1 MAPSDDN
8 EALFHINDI
17 RFGYAGKNIL
27 CVSCFSQDK
36 CATQTSIDSNGY
48 RSNMKKAYDTEFIKS
63 ENITAFM
70 TVRYSRFG
78 HTIHKIRMFVFKMMM
93 QIKTNINTF
102 QNTERCCSS

>member
-1 MAPSDDN
+1 MAPSDDK

-27 CVSCFSQDK
+27 CVSCFSKDK
-36 CATQTSIDSNGY
+36 CATQTSIDSDGY

-70 TVRYSRFG
+70 TVRYSCFG
-78 HTIHKIRMFVFKMMM
+78 DTIHEIFFKMII
-93 QIKTNINTF
+93 QIKTNLNII

>member
-1 MAPSDDN
+1 MAPSDDK

-36 CATQTSIDSNGY
+36 CATQSSIDSNGY
-48 RSNMKKAYDTEFIKS
+48 RSNMKKAYDTDFIKS

-70 TVRYSRFG
+70 TVRYWCIGR
-78 HTIHKIRMFVFKMMM
+78 TTHKKR
-93 QIKTNINTF
+93 TF
-102 QNTERCCSS
+102 SK

>member
-1 MAPSDDN
+1 MAPSDDK

-36 CATQTSIDSNGY
+36 CATQSSIDSNGY
-48 RSNMKKAYDTEFIKS
+48 RSNMKKAYDTDFIKS

-70 TVRYSRFG
+70 TVRYWCIGR
-78 HTIHKIRMFVFKMMM
+78 TTHKKRLFSK
-93 QIKTNINTF
+93 
-102 QNTERCCSS
+102 S